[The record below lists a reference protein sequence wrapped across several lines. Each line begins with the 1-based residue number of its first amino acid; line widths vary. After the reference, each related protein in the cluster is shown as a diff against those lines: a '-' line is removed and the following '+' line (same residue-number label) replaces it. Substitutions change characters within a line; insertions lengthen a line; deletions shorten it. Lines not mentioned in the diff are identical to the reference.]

1 MFGDRASFGFSCWSA
16 SAGRMSTAHQH
27 NDIEVNFSASDLVYM
42 VGGRRVEVPAGR
54 VSAFWGATPHQ
65 LVEVRAESP
74 ITWLT
79 VPLARFTSWRVPRAT
94 VRALLGGEVLVAPTD
109 WKVADGGRRL
119 VPWTRDLASG
129 SEFAESV
136 AALEV
141 EAFLCRFAMVAQP
154 QGSAGRTPGRAA
166 AGGPALVGAGSSVA
180 GSDDAVRRAGDMA
193 AYISDNFHRPL
204 RVAQVAGVAHVHPH
218 YATALFKRV
227 FGLSIH
233 AYLVRYRVGEAQR
246 LLVTG
251 DIPVSDVG
259 RASGFPSHSTFYASF
274 TAACGMPPA
283 SYRRIHAGAS

>member
-1 MFGDRASFGFSCWSA
+1 MA
-16 SAGRMSTAHQH
+16 TAHQH
-27 NDIEVNFSASDLVYM
+27 NDIEVNYSASHLVYM

-65 LVEVRAESP
+65 LVEVRAASP
-74 ITWLT
+74 IVWLT
-79 VPLARFTSWRVPRAT
+79 IPLARFTAWRVPRAA
-94 VRALLGGEVLVAPTD
+94 VRALLAGEALVAPED
-109 WKVADGGRRL
+109 WAAADGGRRFA
-119 VPWTRDLASG
+119 PWMHDLESG
-129 SEFAESV
+129 SEFTESV

-141 EAFLCRFAMVAQP
+141 EAFLCRFAMVARRA
-154 QGSAGRTPGRAA
+154 GSAGRPP
-166 AGGPALVGAGSSVA
+166 AGELPAGQASGGTASLGAGA
-180 GSDDAVRRAGDMA
+180 DDAVRRAGDMA
-193 AYISDNFHRPL
+193 AYISDNFQRPL
-204 RVAQVAGVAHVHPH
+204 RVAEVAGVAHVHPH

-251 DIPVSDVG
+251 EIPVSEVG

-283 SYRRIHAGAS
+283 SYRRMHAAGW

>member
-1 MFGDRASFGFSCWSA
+1 
-16 SAGRMSTAHQH
+16 MSTAHQH

-79 VPLARFTSWRVPRAT
+79 IPLATFTSWRVPRTA
-94 VRALLGGEVLVAPTD
+94 VRALLGGEVLVAPAD
-109 WKVADGGRRL
+109 WAVVDSGRRL
-119 VPWTRDLASG
+119 APWTNDLASG

-141 EAFLCRFAMVAQP
+141 EAFLCRFALVAQP
-154 QGSAGRTPGRAA
+154 QESA
-166 AGGPALVGAGSSVA
+166 AGARGGAPPGGAASPLA
-180 GSDDAVRRAGDMA
+180 GTDDAVRRAGDMA

-246 LLVTG
+246 LLITG

-283 SYRRIHAGAS
+283 SYRRMHAGAS

>member
-1 MFGDRASFGFSCWSA
+1 
-16 SAGRMSTAHQH
+16 MSTAHQH

-79 VPLARFTSWRVPRAT
+79 IPLAKFTSWRVPRTA
-94 VRALLGGEVLVAPTD
+94 VRALLGGEVLVAPAD
-109 WKVADGGRRL
+109 WTVADSGRRL
-119 VPWTRDLASG
+119 APWTQDLASG

-141 EAFLCRFAMVAQP
+141 EAFLSRFALVAQP
-154 QGSAGRTPGRAA
+154 QESA
-166 AGGPALVGAGSSVA
+166 AGAQGGAAPGGAASPLA
-180 GSDDAVRRAGDMA
+180 GTDDAVRRAGDMA

-246 LLVTG
+246 LLVTQ

-259 RASGFPSHSTFYASF
+259 RASGFSSHSTFYASF
-274 TAACGMPPA
+274 TAACGVPPA